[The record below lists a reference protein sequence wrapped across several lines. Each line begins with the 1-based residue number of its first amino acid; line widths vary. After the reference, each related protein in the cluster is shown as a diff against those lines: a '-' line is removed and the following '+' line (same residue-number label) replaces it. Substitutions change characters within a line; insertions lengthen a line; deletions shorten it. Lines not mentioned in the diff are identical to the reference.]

1 MKYFIVLLFSVFA
14 HTSIAGVKQKDCNHY
29 YNYCDGYVTTYEIK
43 DKNVANYSWVER
55 KDDLK
60 ANYLTLNIRYKNGDL
75 AVIEHVYRYKDCYII
90 NINYYVTGN
99 RLEEINDTKMSKIL
113 AQLYKEHLPKSEYK
127 IKFKPS
133 LEGFLLKQFEK
144 DEDENFP
151 NYNNY
156 YISDRGTDI
165 TVTTHKLD
173 IMALSLVYS
182 EMYSFGVLFPS
193 TKHD

>member
-1 MKYFIVLLFSVFA
+1 MKYFIILLFSVFA

-55 KDDLK
+55 KNDLGS
-60 ANYLTLNIRYKNGDL
+60 NILTLNIRYKNGDL
-75 AVIEHVYRYKDCYII
+75 AVIEHMYKYRNCYSID
-90 NINYYVTGN
+90 INYYVTDD
-99 RLEEINDTKMSKIL
+99 RLKEINDTQMSKIL

-144 DEDENFP
+144 DEDDNFP
-151 NYNNY
+151 YQ
-156 YISDRGTDI
+156 YISDRGTEI
-165 TVTTHKLD
+165 IVTTHKLD
-173 IMALSLVYS
+173 ILTLSLIYS
-182 EMYSFGVLFPS
+182 EMYSFGALFS
-193 TKHD
+193 SMNDDD